1 MFVLRYSE
9 RQCETQYM
17 SPTVT
22 SSLRYIS
29 CFHPAS
35 LAECSPFSTILQT
48 LWCQNMMAEWK
59 DRVLCSPWSAGRV
72 VEAITDRADAGA
84 SFPGTEWWG
93 ANIWNMESRVPP
105 PLITCP
111 CFYSLA
117 LISSAYHLLPS
128 PGSSTR
134 AGLSF
139 YIIITIIYK
148 PYSSFSSAPFLF
160 PLVPGFINL
169 FSF

>member
-1 MFVLRYSE
+1 MFVLRHSE

-17 SPTVT
+17 SPTVV
-22 SSLRYIS
+22 SSVRNIS

-35 LAECSPFSTILQT
+35 LAECSLFSTILQT

-72 VEAITDRADAGA
+72 VEAITEQTLALA
-84 SFPGTEWWG
+84 FPGTEWWG
-93 ANIWNMESRVPP
+93 ANTWNMENRVPS

-128 PGSSTR
+128 LGFSTR
-134 AGLSF
+134 AGLS
-139 YIIITIIYK
+139 YIIVTIIYK
-148 PYSSFSSAPFLF
+148 PYSSFSSAPLLF